1 MGKVLNISEESLARR
16 MQEHDSNAMRQFY
29 GLTVGYLTA
38 ICSRYV
44 SQEDDVK
51 DVLQESYLKI
61 FASIDHFAYRGEGS
75 LKAWAAR
82 ITVNEALMSL
92 RHTAHLA
99 DITYMENLPEV
110 AEEDPNV
117 DDVPPEVIQQFIR
130 ELPVGYRTV
139 FNLFVFEDH
148 THQEI
153 AEMLHI
159 KETSSASQLSR
170 AKSILAKKINDYK
183 ATNNK

>member
-1 MGKVLNISEESLARR
+1 MTRAMNITEESLARR
-16 MQEHDSNAMRQFY
+16 MQAHDSNAMRQFY
-29 GLTVGYLTA
+29 SLTVGYLTA

-61 FASIDHFAYRGEGS
+61 FGSIDHFAYRGEGS
-75 LKAWAAR
+75 LKAWATR
-82 ITVNEALMSL
+82 ITMNEALISL
-92 RHTAHLA
+92 RNSAHIA
-99 DITYMENLPEV
+99 NITYMESLPEV
-110 AEEDPNV
+110 AEDDPNV
-117 DDVPPEVIQQFIR
+117 DDVPPEVIQRFIR

-148 THQEI
+148 SHQEI

-159 KETSSASQLSR
+159 KESSSASQLSR

>member
-1 MGKVLNISEESLARR
+1 MGKAINISEESLARR

-38 ICSRYV
+38 ICARYV
-44 SQEDDVK
+44 SQEADVK

-61 FASIDHFAYRGEGS
+61 FASIDRFAYRGEGS

-92 RHTAHLA
+92 RKNAHIA
-99 DITYMENLPEV
+99 NITYMEHLPEV
-110 AEEDPNV
+110 PEEEPNV
-117 DDVPPEVIQQFIR
+117 DDVPPEVIQRFIR
-130 ELPVGYRTV
+130 ELPVCYRTV

-148 THQEI
+148 NHQEI

-183 ATNNK
+183 AKNNK